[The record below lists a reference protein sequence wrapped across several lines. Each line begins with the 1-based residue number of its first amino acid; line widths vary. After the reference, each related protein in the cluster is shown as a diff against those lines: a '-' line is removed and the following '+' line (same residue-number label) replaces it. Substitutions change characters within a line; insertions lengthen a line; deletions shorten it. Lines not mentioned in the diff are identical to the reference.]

1 MEIGSGEKP
10 PTKAMAASQGP
21 GTSVLGQATTG
32 NPLPGAGQADDDDDN
47 LVLTHKRPGKA
58 RGDLRSTA
66 TAAQGRPASPARIS
80 SPASSAPGAHAPAAS
95 VARSRAPSKASST
108 DTDSDSSPRP
118 NKRAR
123 AKGQDRDGDDSDDG
137 AKRGELR
144 WRGTKQP
151 VKRGGRR
158 F

>member
-1 MEIGSGEKP
+1 M
-10 PTKAMAASQGP
+10 KAMATRQSP
-21 GTSVLGQATTG
+21 GTGVLGQATTG
-32 NPLPGAGQADDDDDN
+32 NPLMEEAGQGDDDN
-47 LVLTHKRPGKA
+47 DNLVVLSHQRPGKQ
-58 RGDLRSTA
+58 RSNLRSTA
-66 TAAQGRPASPARIS
+66 TGIRGSPASRIS
-80 SPASSAPGAHAPAAS
+80 STALSVPGSQAPAP
-95 VARSRAPSKASST
+95 VARSSAPSKASET
-108 DTDSDSSPRP
+108 ESDSSPRP

-123 AKGQDRDGDDSDDG
+123 AKGQDRDGDDSSDDG

>member
-1 MEIGSGEKP
+1 MEIGSGDAERP
-10 PTKAMAASQGP
+10 MKATVTRQDP
-21 GTSVLGQATTG
+21 GTRVLGQATTG
-32 NPLPGAGQADDDDDN
+32 NLLAEAGRDDDDDDN
-47 LVLTHKRPGKA
+47 LVLTHKRPGKE

-66 TAAQGRPASPARIS
+66 TAVQGRPASRIS
-80 SPASSAPGAHAPAAS
+80 SRASPVPGSYAPAT
-95 VARSRAPSKASST
+95 VARSRVPSKASST

-118 NKRAR
+118 NKRAK

>member
-1 MEIGSGEKP
+1 
-10 PTKAMAASQGP
+10 MATRQGP
-21 GTSVLGQATTG
+21 GTGALGQATTG
-32 NPLPGAGQADDDDDN
+32 NSLADAGQDDDDDDDI
-47 LVLTHKRPGKA
+47 LLGSHKRPGKE

-66 TAAQGRPASPARIS
+66 TVIQGKPAPRNSG
-80 SPASSAPGAHAPAAS
+80 PASSAPGSHAPTPVVRSS
-95 VARSRAPSKASST
+95 VPSKASSS
-108 DTDSDSSPRP
+108 DSDSSPRP

-151 VKRGGRR
+151 VKRVGRR